1 MQRIQCHEQRWRE
14 GVCFA
19 RDNCRNDSSVYRSG
33 TGYDR
38 HVAHY
43 MFPISRA
50 PTRPESHACAWMS
63 GWFNQKTGYVWVDLD
78 AYARNVANV
87 TRWCET
93 YPDQLVMN
101 GLQRA
106 TGK

>member
-1 MQRIQCHEQRWRE
+1 MNYVSARA
-14 GVCFA
+14 FA
-19 RDNCRNDSSVYRSG
+19 LFVTIAGTNSSLYRSG

-50 PTRPESHACAWMS
+50 PARPEPHACCLDERLVQPK
-63 GWFNQKTGYVWVDLD
+63 NRVRLVDLD

-87 TRWCET
+87 TQWCAT

-106 TGK
+106 TGR